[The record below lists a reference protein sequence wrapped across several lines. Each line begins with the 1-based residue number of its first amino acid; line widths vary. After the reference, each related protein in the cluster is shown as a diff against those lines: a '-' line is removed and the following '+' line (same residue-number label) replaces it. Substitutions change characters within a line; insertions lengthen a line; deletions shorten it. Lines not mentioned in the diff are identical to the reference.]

1 MPPPSVRRR
10 RAPANR
16 GKCPRDVPAPS
27 VAHDAPP
34 VVRVRLRS
42 AADVADY
49 LTHLRA
55 AEQEHLWCLGLDA
68 HHRVVTSNCVAL
80 GTVNEVKVVQRDVFR
95 ELVRNNCA
103 AFIVVHNHPSGECV
117 PSPQD
122 TGLTFSLQKTGAT
135 LGIPLIDHVVLGGDT
150 YYSYA
155 ERGHLAG
162 EKGPDHDRRD
172 S

>member
-1 MPPPSVRRR
+1 MSRTPARRR
-10 RAPANR
+10 RAPQRA
-16 GKCPRDVPAPS
+16 GPPAQL
-27 VAHDAPP
+27 AHDAPT
-34 VVRVRLRS
+34 RTKLRS

-49 LTHLRA
+49 LQHLKS

-95 ELVRNNCA
+95 ELVRANCL
-103 AFIVVHNHPSGECV
+103 AFIIVHNHPSGESL

-122 TGLTFSLQKTGAT
+122 TNLTNSLQKSGAM
-135 LGIPLIDHVVLGGDT
+135 LGISLLDHVIVAGES

-155 ERGHLAG
+155 ERGQLTD
-162 EKGPDHDRRD
+162 EKGITYDRRD